1 MVCFISLTN
10 DEGHHLTCGIRP
22 GMGKE
27 LLAGSELFK
36 STIEECEKVLK
47 SLPDGPKWSVA
58 EELTKPHHTSN
69 VYKSAF
75 SQPLCTILQIG
86 LVRLFSHWGM
96 KPKAVVG
103 HSSGEIA
110 AAYAAGIM
118 TLRNAVITAY
128 YRGLCLS
135 DLASRTN
142 GHRLY
147 GSMCAIGL
155 SKHGAETMISSYSG
169 RVQLAAVNSPTSS
182 TLSGDADAIQQ
193 IVQMSKDEGIFCRE
207 LRVDTGKF
215 IQCY

>member
-1 MVCFISLTN
+1 
-10 DEGHHLTCGIRP
+10 
-22 GMGKE
+22 MGKE
-27 LLAGSELFK
+27 LLTGSELFK
-36 STIEECEKVLK
+36 STIEECETVLQ

-58 EELTKPHHTSN
+58 EELTKPHQKSN
-69 VYKSAF
+69 IYKSAF

-86 LVRLFSHWGM
+86 LVHLLRYWGM

-110 AAYAAGIM
+110 AAYATGMI
-118 TLRNAVITAY
+118 TLRDAVIAAY

-155 SKHGAETMISSYSG
+155 GKHDAETMISSYSG

-193 IVQMSKDEGIFCRE
+193 IVQMCKEEGIFCRE
-207 LRVDTGKF
+207 LRVDTGKT
-215 IQCY
+215 IQYH